1 MYFPYCKSVKYQVHA
16 LLYYISIMRHISYN
30 PKNTVDRNGFQTQ
43 EALTQWS
50 CVVHVRV
57 CDLSVE
63 EVVKNFNLLLQL
75 VLGWQEAMLL
85 ELQQASVY
93 NITEDWIWPHCKC
106 LNLVVLFLTIRFVL
120 QTLASSVLCW
130 PGSHRENSGETCCVS
145 SCACTLEQYC
155 SHRQNECI

>member
-1 MYFPYCKSVKYQVHA
+1 MWKYQVHA

-75 VLGWQEAMLL
+75 VLGWQGAMLL

-93 NITEDWIWPHCKC
+93 NITEDWIGPHCKC

-120 QTLASSVLCW
+120 QTLASSVLLLARKPQRKFWWDLLC
-130 PGSHRENSGETCCVS
+130 S
-145 SCACTLEQYC
+145 SCAYLEQYC

>member
-1 MYFPYCKSVKYQVHA
+1 
-16 LLYYISIMRHISYN
+16 MRHISYN
-30 PKNTVDRNGFQTQ
+30 PKNTVDRNGFQKQ

-50 CVVHVRV
+50 CVVHVCV

-93 NITEDWIWPHCKC
+93 NITEDWIGPHCKC
-106 LNLVVLFLTIRFVL
+106 LNLVVFVPHHQVCAANFGEFCSIVGQEATEKILVRLAVFL
-120 QTLASSVLCW
+120 LCLY
-130 PGSHRENSGETCCVS
+130 
-145 SCACTLEQYC
+145 LEQYC